1 MGGLFVL
8 VQGLDMSWV
17 CWLSLAGLEGIYNL
31 SWQSLNM
38 RAHKIRASLFFRS
51 IKANICT
58 PKMTNEVAKAVR
70 KATRLMPWVACP
82 CPKVA
87 VELVAPDELVV
98 EAVAVVEDILRSSL
112 GIWNYR
118 DIEGFRP
125 GLAASRRE

>member
-1 MGGLFVL
+1 
-8 VQGLDMSWV
+8 
-17 CWLSLAGLEGIYNL
+17 
-31 SWQSLNM
+31 
-38 RAHKIRASLFFRS
+38 
-51 IKANICT
+51 
-58 PKMTNEVAKAVR
+58 
-70 KATRLMPWVACP
+70 
-82 CPKVA
+82 